1 MAAQK
6 RRLGRGLATLINES
20 ADVAAATG
28 LEGMRTV
35 AIEALKPSA
44 LNPRTSF
51 DPRELKELAESIKAR
66 GLVQP
71 IVVRPASG
79 PGASYEIIAGE
90 RRWRAAQEAALH
102 DVPVIVR
109 DLNDQQALEIAII
122 ENVQRTDLNAVEEA
136 AGYRQLIDAY
146 KYTQEDL
153 AGIVGKSR
161 SHLTNTLR
169 LLKLPASV
177 QDLIREGALS
187 AGHARALIGLEDAE
201 RLARDIVKRAMSV
214 REVEA
219 LIQRRNK
226 PKSGRAA
233 RKSSDDADVRAAER
247 ELSDALGL
255 KVNIMTGTGEKG
267 ELRIAYSTLEQL
279 DDVRRRLLKTPV
291 KHK

>member
-35 AIEALKPSA
+35 AIEALKPSP
-44 LNPRTSF
+44 LNPRASF
-51 DPRELKELAESIKAR
+51 EPRELKELAESIKAR

-71 IVVRPASG
+71 IVVRPADGSG
-79 PGASYEIIAGE
+79 GGYEIVAGE
-90 RRWRAAQEAALH
+90 RRWRAAQAAALH

-109 DLNDQQALEIAII
+109 DLTDQQALEIAII

-169 LLKLPASV
+169 LLKLPESV

-187 AGHARALIGLEDAE
+187 AGHARALIGHEDAE
-201 RLARDIVKRAMSV
+201 RLARDIVRRAMSV
-214 REVEA
+214 RDVEA
-219 LIQRRNK
+219 LIQRRGA
-226 PKSGRAA
+226 PRSGGAA
-233 RKSSDDADVRAAER
+233 RKSSGDADVRAAER
-247 ELSDALGL
+247 QLSDALGL
-255 KVNIMTGTGEKG
+255 KVSIITGKGEKG

-279 DDVRRRLLKTPV
+279 DDVRRRLLKPPV
-291 KHK
+291 KR

>member
-6 RRLGRGLATLINES
+6 RRLGRGLASLINES

-35 AIEALKPSA
+35 AIEALKASA
-44 LNPRTSF
+44 LNPRASF
-51 DPRELKELAESIKAR
+51 EPRELNELAESIRAR

-71 IVVRPASG
+71 IVVRPAKG
-79 PGASYEIIAGE
+79 PGGGYEIVAGE
-90 RRWRAAQEAALH
+90 RRWRAAQAAALH

-109 DLNDQQALEIAII
+109 DLSDQQALEIAII

-169 LLKLPASV
+169 LLKLPESV

-187 AGHARALIGLEDAE
+187 AGHARALIGHEDAE
-201 RLARDIVKRAMSV
+201 HLARDIVRRAMSV
-214 REVEA
+214 RDVEA
-219 LIQRRNK
+219 LIQRRGK
-226 PKSGRAA
+226 PRGSGGA
-233 RKSSDDADVRAAER
+233 RKSSGDADVRAAER
-247 ELSDALGL
+247 QLSDTLGL
-255 KVNIMTGTGEKG
+255 KVSIVTGRGEKG

-279 DDVRRRLLKTPV
+279 DDVRRRLLKSPV
-291 KHK
+291 KR

>member
-35 AIEALKPSA
+35 AIEALKPSV
-44 LNPRTSF
+44 LNPRASF
-51 DPRELKELAESIKAR
+51 EPRELKELAESIRAR

-90 RRWRAAQEAALH
+90 RRWRAAQAAALH

-109 DLNDQQALEIAII
+109 DLDDQQALEIAII

-136 AGYRQLIDAY
+136 AGYRQLIHAY

-169 LLKLPASV
+169 LLKLPESV

-214 REVEA
+214 RDVEA
-219 LIQRRNK
+219 LIQRRGK
-226 PKSGRAA
+226 PKSGGTAQK
-233 RKSSDDADVRAAER
+233 KSGDADTRAAER
-247 ELSDALGL
+247 QLSDALGL
-255 KVNIMTGTGEKG
+255 KVSIQTGKGEKG

-279 DDVRRRLLKTPV
+279 DDVRRRLLKTPL
-291 KHK
+291 KRK